1 MEFMVESQIMNKN
14 GSLLTCQ
21 WNIILRMRQD
31 WFAFFFFLNW
41 AKIYIQ
47 WKVQMLSKEIDEFL
61 QITSL
66 DNQHPSQDTEHFHH
80 PRKLLQALFQPVPI
94 LHK

>member
-1 MEFMVESQIMNKN
+1 
-14 GSLLTCQ
+14 
-21 WNIILRMRQD
+21 
-31 WFAFFFFLNW
+31 
-41 AKIYIQ
+41 
-47 WKVQMLSKEIDEFL
+47 MLSKEIDEFL